1 MLSFSWFDMISIL
14 LLLAA
19 PFVLGAII
27 IALWIMAPGRP
38 RLWGLLKWLVL
49 PQLVLLMLLAGV
61 LSFYEVSTNF
71 YFFAAP
77 IMMLSMLF
85 FAILPK
91 SQPSV
96 RAPVVCGH
104 ITGVVLFL
112 VLMNYL
118 EPRMIRDLQ
127 TGREI
132 HQLRDLGAASSGFIR
147 QLDDP
152 EFRQRMLET
161 ATEHTD
167 IPEAT
172 LIALLD
178 KGATPFGKRGE
189 GFYEQPAFIVA
200 LRSNNLPALRLF
212 SEQLVGDSPEV
223 MRRREYVQETGPLSK
238 MAYLY
243 ARSGERQ
250 IEEYKAKAQI
260 LLDRMPELLD
270 DEVWAKVIKSASPEL
285 VQFLWRYRPPE
296 SRLQGLQARAITGD
310 LKAADEIAAT
320 PGILDTS
327 AISEYPS
334 TLWLWLVQY
343 APREV
348 IAAVLDKT
356 RIRWADYQ
364 DEKGENKIL
373 EAAIDRARSHFGDDP
388 EILTLV
394 MRDMLYRQAVWSPA
408 QVARSFYTEEEG
420 SQVVAALY
428 RAGMSCQ
435 QLQAALNN
443 LAVDQ
448 RFPSGEQRIREVC
461 AVGNHR
467 AVE

>member
-1 MLSFSWFDMISIL
+1 MMRFSWFDMVSIL

-27 IALWIMAPGRP
+27 IALLIMAPRRP
-38 RLWGLLKWLVL
+38 RVWGLLKWLVL
-49 PQLVLLMLLAGV
+49 PQLAVLILLAGV

-77 IMMLSMLF
+77 IMILSMLF

-91 SQPSV
+91 SRPSV
-96 RAPVVCGH
+96 LAPVVSGH

-112 VLMNYL
+112 VMVNYL
-118 EPRMIRDLQ
+118 EPRLMSDLQ

-132 HQLRDLGAASSGFIR
+132 HQLRDLGKASSGFIR

-161 ATEHTD
+161 ASEETD

-172 LIALLD
+172 LKTLLD

-200 LRSNNLPALRLF
+200 LHRNNLPALRLF
-212 SEQLVGDSPEV
+212 SEKLVGASSEAV
-223 MRRREYVQETGPLSK
+223 RNREYVLDIGPLSK
-238 MAYLY
+238 LAYLY
-243 ARSGERQ
+243 ARPGERQ
-250 IEEYKAKAQI
+250 VEEYKARAEI
-260 LLDRMPELLD
+260 LLAKMPELLN
-270 DEVWAKVIKSASPEL
+270 DEVWAKVIKSADPEL

-296 SRLQGLQARAITGD
+296 SRLYGIQARAITGD
-310 LKAADEIAAT
+310 LKVADEIAAT
-320 PGILDTS
+320 PEMLDTP
-327 AISEYPS
+327 AVSEYPS

-343 APREV
+343 APREI

-364 DEKGENKIL
+364 DEKGENKVL

-388 EILTLV
+388 QVLTLV
-394 MRDMLYRQAVWSPA
+394 MQDILRQHAAWSGA

-420 SQVVAALY
+420 SQVVTALY
-428 RAGMSCQ
+428 RAGMTCQ
-435 QLQAALNN
+435 QLQTALDS

-461 AVGNHR
+461 AAGNHQ
-467 AVE
+467 ADE